1 MTIQQVLDRK
11 SIIDKD
17 TFPDELKIAW
27 LSELDAQL
35 FIEVIQTHENPENI
49 KFTPYTAD
57 DFGKQLLVPF
67 PYDKLYIPYL
77 FAKVAEAYGETEDYN
92 NHLASYEKYLREFR
106 GYWNKKYMPLD
117 PTRKKEKFSGVVYV
131 YGTDDPLE
139 ASK

>member
-17 TFPDELKIAW
+17 TFPDTLKIAW

-35 FIEVIQTHENPENI
+35 FIEVVQTHENPDNI

-67 PYDKLYIPYL
+67 PY
-77 FAKVAEAYGETEDYN
+77 AAEDHQTKNAMA
-92 NHLASYEKYLREFR
+92 LV
-106 GYWNKKYMPLD
+106 NKGAALIVRD
-117 PTRKKEKFSGVVYV
+117 S
-131 YGTDDPLE
+131 E
-139 ASK
+139 ASEKLIPTFENLLKNDVKCAEMSANMHQFALPGAIDAIVENILSL